1 MSQAKQILQKSLVT
15 ITYLGTAATFYVVNL
30 SLNDIKL
37 KENYLKSQQEE
48 EEQSEGLVKQIHD
61 LKIEGFQN
69 EINKLKF
76 ENLKN
81 NLEIYMNKYKE
92 QFESLKNK
100 TDGINTTDVKLNSDL
115 EALNKQGENIVK
127 IVEDINKLLNDQIE
141 KFLGDNNLFE
151 LLLNLYNNWMIMLSN
166 LNLHQ
171 LIALAHLMSGIFLLY
186 NLFNIIFILFGE
198 FLINYFK
205 LEEKFPRMA
214 IFIKLRKKLQRYY
227 LILII
232 FLMISILLLM
242 IYTNLTILFYSL

>member
-141 KFLGDNNLFE
+141 KFLGDNNLF
-151 LLLNLYNNWMIMLSN
+151 
-166 LNLHQ
+166 
-171 LIALAHLMSGIFLLY
+171 
-186 NLFNIIFILFGE
+186 
-198 FLINYFK
+198 
-205 LEEKFPRMA
+205 
-214 IFIKLRKKLQRYY
+214 
-227 LILII
+227 
-232 FLMISILLLM
+232 
-242 IYTNLTILFYSL
+242 